1 MSAVADR
8 AVIPGIKPLSFCDRL
23 RIAFVGIF
31 KDNFRNGAA
40 WSNVTL
46 PASHKYGSL
55 LRLNLQLTMLLLA

>member
-1 MSAVADR
+1 
-8 AVIPGIKPLSFCDRL
+8 L

-31 KDNFRNGAA
+31 DVNFRNRAA
-40 WSNVTL
+40 WLNVTF